1 MKQIVTAFFMMFL
14 LLIQIGISNGII
26 FADTQVT
33 TAERYHQ
40 NIIAEIE
47 AGNLSDA
54 VIDTCKA
61 KATADRYVLQ
71 TDKIV
76 DSTGKTVAVEVILKY
91 KYKIAFLNVEDEHQ
105 KCGYAR

>member
-76 DSTGKTVAVEVILKY
+76 AVSYTHLIRNPWKCYSRIL
-91 KYKIAFLNVEDEHQ
+91 Q
-105 KCGYAR
+105 KKER